1 MHTTSTQLLRKRPT
15 AFTTGTQS
23 LPQKYFVAPEVFAEE
38 QEAIFSK
45 QWLLVGHQSQIP
57 DAGDYV
63 VRQVIGESLIV
74 IRDKSGEIRGFFN
87 VCRHRGTRLKEDAC
101 GHASAIQCPYHA
113 WTYGLDGRLIGAPHM
128 DEVPGFDK
136 AEYSLNAVNLAVWE
150 GFVFVNLV
158 PKRDGYLPEED
169 GAARLRSEATARQ
182 RSGDFI
188 SLERWF
194 APLKG

>member
-1 MHTTSTQLLRKRPT
+1 MHRQARHAFRKT
-15 AFTTGTQS
+15 ARIRWAGAKS

-38 QEAIFSK
+38 QETIFSK
-45 QWLLVGHQSQIP
+45 QWLLVGHQSQIR

-63 VRQVIGESLIV
+63 VQQVIGESLIV

-136 AEYSLNAVNLAVWE
+136 ADYSLHPVNVGLWE
-150 GFVFVNLV
+150 GFVFVNVSDSPTPLEKWLASLARRFSQWNM
-158 PKRDGYLPEED
+158 PLLRPAKRN
-169 GAARLRSEATARQ
+169 
-182 RSGDFI
+182 
-188 SLERWF
+188 
-194 APLKG
+194 